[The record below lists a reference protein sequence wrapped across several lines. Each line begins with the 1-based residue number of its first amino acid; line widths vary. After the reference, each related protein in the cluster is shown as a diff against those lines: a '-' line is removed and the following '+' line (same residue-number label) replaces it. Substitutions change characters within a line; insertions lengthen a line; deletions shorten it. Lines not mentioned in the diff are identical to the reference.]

1 VRPVYALR
9 ADPRP
14 NPEHSNLQVMIMMI
28 MGMDLSGGAP
38 LGGDTKKTDAL
49 LLSSNPIVAKIPKNV
64 HTISFDFEGKRGS
77 VDLYSN
83 YQSGRILQE

>member
-1 VRPVYALR
+1 MRPVYALR

-38 LGGDTKKTDAL
+38 LCGDTKKTDAL

-83 YQSGRILQE
+83 HQGGRILQE